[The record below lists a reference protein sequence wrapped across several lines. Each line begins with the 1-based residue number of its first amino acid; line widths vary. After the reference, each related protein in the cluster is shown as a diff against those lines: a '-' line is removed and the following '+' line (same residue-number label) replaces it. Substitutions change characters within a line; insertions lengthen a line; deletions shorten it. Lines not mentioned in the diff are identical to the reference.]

1 MFKRKSAV
9 VTICSSLLV
18 AVSLS
23 WAQMASHKSGQSHS
37 SRQKKFVNAQS
48 SSDFTQQNA
57 VDGLSIPSKFGLGS
71 QSRIHINGF
80 LSAGIA
86 WTNTSANYTVPNHGI
101 IDNSVGAAPLSLI
114 GLQFTADL
122 LNHLQV
128 ITQFVGDGDNTN
140 GNTAYRVNV
149 EWAFL
154 RYVFNDNYQIQAGR
168 FRLPAFLYSQTQQVG
183 FSYPWVILPNE
194 VYRIVP
200 FNNVNGITLIT
211 RHPLGNTDWNITF
224 QPYYG
229 SNRSQ
234 FTVYNSGNPEG
245 IDLHF
250 RENNLAGI
258 VVSVGNQNLMLRG
271 SYATLKLTGIFNN
284 GVSPVVPSRTL
295 FSSDSTK
302 FYSFAA
308 KLLLGRWIF
317 IGEYADRDTP
327 PSVAALAGYYGAL
340 GFKFGK
346 LTPLF
351 TYARIKTTNESKLAL
366 APAFGELP
374 QDQQSSTLSLDYL
387 LSPNVDIKASISQ
400 ISPLNGTFGLF
411 NSDPGKRQVYLYGL
425 SVNAV
430 F

>member
-1 MFKRKSAV
+1 MFKKKSAAV
-9 VTICSSLLV
+9 IACSSLLV
-18 AVSLS
+18 TISLS
-23 WAQMASHKSGQSHS
+23 WAQMAGDKPVQSHS
-37 SRQKKFVNAQS
+37 SRQKKFARAH
-48 SSDFTQQNA
+48 DFTQPNA
-57 VDGLSIPSKFGLGS
+57 VDGLSIPSKFGLGL

-86 WTNTSANYTVPNHGI
+86 WTNSSSNYIVPNHGT

-154 RYVFNDNYQIQAGR
+154 RYVFNDNYQVQAGR
-168 FRLPAFLYSQTQQVG
+168 FRLPAFLYSQTEQVG

-211 RHPLGNTDWNITF
+211 RHPLGNTNWNITF

-234 FTVYNSGNPEG
+234 FTVYNNANPEG
-245 IDLHF
+245 IDLRF

-258 VVSVGNQNLMLRG
+258 VVSVGNQNLTLRG
-271 SYATLKLTGIFNN
+271 SYATLKLTGIFN

-308 KLLLGRWIF
+308 KMLLGRWIF
-317 IGEYADRDTP
+317 MGEYADRDTP
-327 PSVAALAGYYGAL
+327 SSVAALRGYYGSL

-351 TYARIKTTNESKLAL
+351 TYARIRTTNERELAL
-366 APAFGELP
+366 APAFSELP
-374 QDQQSSTLSLDYL
+374 QDQQSYTLSLDYL
-387 LSPNVDIKASISQ
+387 LSPNVDIKGSISQ

-411 NSDPGKRQVYLYGL
+411 NSDPGRRQVYLYGL